1 MPSTFNNI
9 KLFSGTGSKA
19 LSEKIAKCYGK
30 ELGKVI
36 LSRFS
41 DGEFQPHYDES
52 IRGCDVFL
60 IQSTCQ
66 PNDNLF
72 ELLMMIDAAK
82 RASAHY
88 ITAVIPYFGL
98 ARQDRKD
105 KPRVAIGAK
114 LVANLLTAAGIHR
127 IMTMDLHAA
136 QIQGF
141 FDIPVDHLDASV
153 IFVPYIKS
161 LGLENLTI
169 ASPDMGGSY
178 RARSFA
184 KFFNAEVVIC
194 DKRRKR
200 ANEIESMSIIGDVT
214 DQDIVLIDDII
225 DTGGTLAKAASLIM
239 EKGAII
245 AMCAAGIVFNA
256 IGKGDQPL
264 VLFCYTDVHSLEPGG
279 TIAGVLLC
287 KLIVISNKLMGNA
300 FCRACIGH
308 RIGIHQQ
315 ANDIG
320 FKGIIR
326 KLGIP
331 DRNPGCIPGTVCNQ
345 VMFAFFDQCF
355 IGISKGVGY
364 NRTVRTCIMFI

>member
-1 MPSTFNNI
+1 MPLQFNPVKI
-9 KLFSGTGSKA
+9 FAGSGSKDLA
-19 LSEKIAKCYGK
+19 KKIAEAYGK
-30 ELGKVI
+30 PLGEVT

-41 DGEFQPHYDES
+41 DGEFQPSYDETV
-52 IRGCDVFL
+52 RGCDLFL

-72 ELLMMIDAAK
+72 ELLLMIDAAK

-88 ITAVIPYFGL
+88 ITAVVPYYGL

-114 LVANLLTAAGIHR
+114 LVANLLKSAGIHR

-141 FDIPVDHLDASV
+141 FDIPVDHLDGSV

-178 RARSFA
+178 RARTFA

-214 DQDIVLIDDII
+214 GQDIVLIDDIC
-225 DTGGTLAKAASLIM
+225 DTAGTLAKAAALIM
-239 EKGAII
+239 ENGAKSVRAVCTHAILS
-245 AMCAAGIVFNA
+245 GNA
-256 IGKGDQPL
+256 YD
-264 VLFCYTDVHSLEPGG
+264 
-279 TIAGVLLC
+279 TIENSMLAE
-287 KLIVISNKLMGNA
+287 LIVTDTIPLKHQSNKIKVLSTA
-300 FCRACIGH
+300 SLFAKAI
-308 RIGIHQQ
+308 
-315 ANDIG
+315 ANVNEHGSISDL
-320 FKGIIR
+320 FK
-326 KLGIP
+326 
-331 DRNPGCIPGTVCNQ
+331 V
-345 VMFAFFDQCF
+345 
-355 IGISKGVGY
+355 
-364 NRTVRTCIMFI
+364 